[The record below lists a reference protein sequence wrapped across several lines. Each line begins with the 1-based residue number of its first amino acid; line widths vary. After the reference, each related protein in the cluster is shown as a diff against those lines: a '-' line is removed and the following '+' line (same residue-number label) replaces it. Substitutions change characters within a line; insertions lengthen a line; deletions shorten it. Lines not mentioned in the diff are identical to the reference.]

1 MLKLIAPLL
10 VLLLLIS
17 FFCFSQEKSNFIV
30 INKQVEVVEYD
41 YKYVFIELS
50 SSLHFSIYY
59 PILTSGE
66 ISESQHFF
74 EQGRNIRPGF
84 DIGLSQTVKTGNWA
98 LTAGL
103 SYHQY
108 NDLFSYNEYSTR
120 QITLQN
126 QDGSLQT
133 ITVTDGDPITYSQ
146 NNSLGYLKIPIGLS
160 FYPNHFRNKLGINLS
175 VNYHYL
181 MSTDYMTKYSNVQA
195 AGLIPIEVFN
205 STYLSLTGSLL
216 FHKKIFRNLSLTLE
230 PYFDW
235 GLNNL
240 IDQKDLTFGI
250 KEIGINS
257 GFTLFY

>member
-1 MLKLIAPLL
+1 MQKLIAPLL
-10 VLLLLIS
+10 VLLLFIS
-17 FFCFSQEKSNFIV
+17 TFCFSQEKSNSIV

-41 YKYVFIELS
+41 YKYVFIELF
-50 SSLHFSIYY
+50 SSLHFSFYY
-59 PILTSGE
+59 PILTSGAL
-66 ISESQHFF
+66 SVSQQFF

-84 DIGLSQTVKTGNWA
+84 DLGLSQTVKTGNWA

-108 NDLFSYNEYSTR
+108 NELFSYNEYSTR

-133 ITVTDGDPITYSQ
+133 ITVTDGDPVTYSQ

-160 FYPNHFRNKLGINLS
+160 FYPNHFRNKLGINLF

-181 MSTDYMTKYSNVQA
+181 LSTNYLTKFSTIQP
-195 AGLIPIEVFN
+195 AGFIPSEDFN
-205 STYLSLTGSLL
+205 PSFFSLSGSVKV
-216 FHKKIFRNLSLTLE
+216 HKKIFRNFSLTLE
-230 PYFDW
+230 SYFDW

-240 IDQKDLTFGI
+240 IDQKDLTFGLN
-250 KEIGINS
+250 EIGINT